1 MTLAGVLSLS
11 PQWSDADASW
21 LLLGVFQHN
30 EGARVSLGSSPF
42 PVLRD
47 PTKATKGGCATSSS
61 SFGLQTGRSLSVS
74 RSFRPGVGIPFSP
87 PDDFGCVPLSSI
99 RRRNRPIG
107 HIFLFLTF
115 LLARGGQL
123 ARAARSCQR
132 RADPGWL

>member
-61 SFGLQTGRSLSVS
+61 SFGLQTGRKPAGFLASLARERESLSHP
-74 RSFRPGVGIPFSP
+74 RAKASFDLVEGYDAG
-87 PDDFGCVPLSSI
+87 DL
-99 RRRNRPIG
+99 
-107 HIFLFLTF
+107 
-115 LLARGGQL
+115 
-123 ARAARSCQR
+123 
-132 RADPGWL
+132 